1 MSATPTTKANTAEA
15 AAKAALAKKREEA
28 ALAANIEEYR
38 RDVAPCIG
46 EIEAAEKQS
55 IHAKLLAIQKRLKV
69 TKDRGKGHTPNAQVT
84 YEYRNAEDILEAVK
98 PLCAE
103 VGAVVTVD
111 VVPMVIGESV
121 PIDIREVKAGGK
133 DHYGNTIA
141 PTVAMI
147 SGPRFAAVATAWLTD
162 TATGAAVSASSFAF
176 IDAWR
181 KGQTEPE
188 KLCGSADSYA
198 SKYALGHLF
207 ALDNNR
213 DADMESDGN
222 GAAAENRNPSS
233 NGTTRNPSASAA
245 ADALGF

>member
-1 MSATPTTKANTAEA
+1 MKQTKETAPAKPDAMETAKAELAAKREDEAREREAEELRRDLPPGAEA
-15 AAKAALAKKREEA
+15 VEE
-28 ALAANIEEYR
+28 L
-38 RDVAPCIG
+38 
-46 EIEAAEKQS
+46 EKS
-55 IHAKLLAIQKRLKV
+55 ARTVHAKLAAVQLRLRV

-111 VVPMVIGESV
+111 VAPQLVGGEVPVE
-121 PIDIREVKAGGK
+121 IRAVGK
-133 DHYGNTIA
+133 DKYKNDIL
-141 PTVAMI
+141 AMLA
-147 SGPRFAAVATAWLTD
+147 GPRFAAVATARFTD
-162 TATGAAVSASSFAF
+162 TATGESVEARAFAF
-176 IDAWR
+176 VDAWR

-213 DADMESDGN
+213 DADMEGDWPDNDGT
-222 GAAAENRNPSS
+222 P
-233 NGTTRNPSASAA
+233 PPQ
-245 ADALGF
+245 DAGPLPDGIGF

>member
-1 MSATPTTKANTAEA
+1 MSATTDKAKAEA
-15 AAKAALAKKREEA
+15 DAKAALAAKRKAQAEAEEQA
-28 ALAANIEEYR
+28 KLDELR
-38 RDVAPCIG
+38 RDVPPGIG
-46 EIEAAEKQS
+46 EIEELEKAART
-55 IHAKLLAIQKRLKV
+55 IHAKLAAIQKRLRV
-69 TKDRGKGHTPNAQVT
+69 TKDRGKGHNPNAQVT

-103 VGAVVTVD
+103 IGTVVTID
-111 VVPMVIGESV
+111 VVPQLIGEAV
-121 PIDIREVKAGGK
+121 PVEIKVVGK
-133 DHYGNTIA
+133 DKYKNDIL
-141 PTVAMI
+141 AML
-147 SGPRFAAVATAWLTD
+147 SGPRFAAVATARLTD
-162 TATGAAVSASSFAF
+162 TTTGESVTATSFAF

-222 GAAAENRNPSS
+222 GA
-233 NGTTRNPSASAA
+233 
-245 ADALGF
+245 DAPKPQDAGPLPDGCDF

>member
-1 MSATPTTKANTAEA
+1 MSATPDKAKAEA
-15 AAKAALAKKREEA
+15 EAKAALAAKRRAEA
-28 ALAANIEEYR
+28 MQREADELR
-38 RDVAPCIG
+38 RDVPPG
-46 EIEAAEKQS
+46 VEAVEEALKTARTV
-55 IHAKLLAIQKRLKV
+55 HAKLAAVQARLRV

-111 VVPMVIGESV
+111 VVPQLVGGEV
-121 PIDIREVKAGGK
+121 PVEIRTVGK
-133 DHYGNTIA
+133 DKYKNDIL
-141 PTVAMI
+141 AMLT
-147 SGPRFAAVATAWLTD
+147 GPRFAAVATARFTD
-162 TATGAAVSASSFAF
+162 TATGERVEARSFAF
-176 IDAWR
+176 VDAWR

-213 DADMESDGN
+213 DADMESDG
-222 GAAAENRNPSS
+222 AVAPTPQDA
-233 NGTTRNPSASAA
+233 GTLP
-245 ADALGF
+245 DDIGF

>member
-1 MSATPTTKANTAEA
+1 MSTKTTKAEADAKAKLAAKRKADAAAEQAKLDEWRRDVPPGTAEI
-15 AAKAALAKKREEA
+15 EEA
-28 ALAANIEEYR
+28 A
-38 RDVAPCIG
+38 
-46 EIEAAEKQS
+46 KQS

-84 YEYRNAEDILEAVK
+84 YEYR
-98 PLCAE
+98 CAE

-111 VVPMVIGESV
+111 VVPKVIGEGV

-133 DHYGNTIA
+133 DRYGNITA

-147 SGPRFAAVATAWLTD
+147 SGPRFAAVATAQLTD

-213 DADMESDGN
+213 DADMESDDN
-222 GAAAENRNPSS
+222 GADAPKPQDA
-233 NGTTRNPSASAA
+233 GTLP
-245 ADALGF
+245 DGCDF